1 MALQTLICCFSHE
14 SYNYYTD
21 TEQMQNNYNN
31 LNFQLVYFN
40 SCYQAGSLLGALS
53 HQKTKQEE
61 TSGDHAWD
69 QISLI
74 LTNHESEDYDSVDY
88 DSVLESQESRD
99 NS

>member
-1 MALQTLICCFSHE
+1 MSPTITTQI
-14 SYNYYTD
+14 
-21 TEQMQNNYNN
+21 QMQNNYNN
-31 LNFQLVYFN
+31 VNFQLVYFN

-74 LTNHESEDYDSVDY
+74 LTNHESEDYDSV
-88 DSVLESQESRD
+88 LESEESKD